1 MFYTDHPTNRIR
13 AVSNSLPLLFQL
25 HWFVL
30 GWRFFE
36 ELNSER
42 LHLSSPERQRT
53 EENRCLVFPSSIK
66 HEIWKDQVIDVQR
79 RQMFKKAW
87 CTTVQSCCFAN
98 LNLLLFCLP
107 RCCRQCWSSLAR
119 AKYNCGGQDETTDQP
134 PYQSSLIWVGGY
146 ICCKEVANLGL
157 NSGYAFRRLPQI
169 RWSQG

>member
-36 ELNSER
+36 KLNSER
-42 LHLSSPERQRT
+42 LYLSSPERQRT

-66 HEIWKDQVIDVQR
+66 HEIWKFQVIDVQR

-107 RCCRQCWSSLAR
+107 RCCRQCWSSLAW
-119 AKYNCGGQDETTDQP
+119 AKYNCGGQDQITE
-134 PYQSSLIWVGGY
+134 LLHLVWRV
-146 ICCKEVANLGL
+146 CCKEVANLGL
-157 NSGYAFRRLPQI
+157 NSGYAFWLLPRI